1 MHDIFI
7 SYAHLDDDSPTGRE
21 DGWVTTLKHWLETA
35 LKTPLGRKPDIW
47 MDYQLVAN
55 AQVTPTLLEEVRGC
69 RALVLVLSP
78 GYQNSEWCQ
87 RELINFLA
95 KTPPSGNREAVFIIE
110 KYPVKRETLHKRLQE
125 LTPVQFWEPGLDNK
139 VPRILGWPE
148 PDKDEHNP
156 YWAKINYLANLL
168 ADHVRNAVT
177 TVLQLPPDVAE
188 QEKNTAAAQVVWLAE
203 PTPKLADYWDQLAG
217 SIRRRGGIVRPSARD
232 AYPLTSA
239 QQLTEAISKDMEGAK
254 LLIQLIGDESGQ
266 QIPGAAGTL
275 ATIQHAAAKE
285 LQQSG
290 SGQKYLRWRPPEVD
304 LNQITDPDLGEI
316 LFGATRCGF
325 EQFRQQVLETLDQ
338 LKPPPAAKPGGS
350 MTICL
355 TAGERDQPLC
365 DELSSILQDLG
376 WEVVSP
382 PAKPTEG
389 DSAQTFRE
397 NVDEIM
403 HMSDAVILVYGKE
416 SPAWIQAQYMRASK
430 LMGNMGKL
438 PVLIEG
444 PPEEKPA
451 LQISSRT
458 ILGRT
463 LNCRNGIKRDEVAD
477 FIRQLGVDR
486 DG

>member
-168 ADHVRNAVT
+168 ADHVRNPVT
-177 TVLQLPPDVAE
+177 TVFQLPPDVA
-188 QEKNTAAAQVVWLAE
+188 
-203 PTPKLADYWDQLAG
+203 G
-217 SIRRRGGIVRPSARD
+217 
-232 AYPLTSA
+232 
-239 QQLTEAISKDMEGAK
+239 
-254 LLIQLIGDESGQ
+254 
-266 QIPGAAGTL
+266 
-275 ATIQHAAAKE
+275 
-285 LQQSG
+285 
-290 SGQKYLRWRPPEVD
+290 
-304 LNQITDPDLGEI
+304 
-316 LFGATRCGF
+316 
-325 EQFRQQVLETLDQ
+325 
-338 LKPPPAAKPGGS
+338 
-350 MTICL
+350 
-355 TAGERDQPLC
+355 
-365 DELSSILQDLG
+365 
-376 WEVVSP
+376 
-382 PAKPTEG
+382 
-389 DSAQTFRE
+389 
-397 NVDEIM
+397 
-403 HMSDAVILVYGKE
+403 
-416 SPAWIQAQYMRASK
+416 
-430 LMGNMGKL
+430 
-438 PVLIEG
+438 
-444 PPEEKPA
+444 
-451 LQISSRT
+451 
-458 ILGRT
+458 
-463 LNCRNGIKRDEVAD
+463 
-477 FIRQLGVDR
+477 
-486 DG
+486 